1 LGFIIPHSAAHA
13 IQLFSRQFKVA
24 DFLLLSIHAQA
35 PAELGGTIP
44 SPTEVLSMSRGSFC
58 AVTHTGWARNRFIAL
73 LTLFDLLLR
82 EISLHIHASVWTSK
96 DNKIIHP
103 ASLGL
108 DRQYDL

>member
-1 LGFIIPHSAAHA
+1 
-13 IQLFSRQFKVA
+13 V
-24 DFLLLSIHAQA
+24 
-35 PAELGGTIP
+35 EL
-44 SPTEVLSMSRGSFC
+44 R
-58 AVTHTGWARNRFIAL
+58 TGWARNRFIAL

-108 DRQYDL
+108 GRQYDL